1 MFKIIAQII
10 ILIASIGIFAGFTS
24 NQNKIRKDVKAQT
37 VSVQT
42 AIDNYTKY
50 EAHKSELESKK
61 DSLDAESLK
70 KLDTLLPSNVNNM
83 HLVID
88 INSIAKDHGLFL
100 KNIKFNQ
107 VENSSGENSDT
118 AKSDLGSFEAQFSTE
133 GKYSDFVS
141 FIADL
146 ERNERLVD
154 IQSVSFLSPD
164 VISSSKSI
172 PLDYYKYEIKL
183 RAYWLKD
190 NK

>member
-1 MFKIIAQII
+1 MFKIIAQIV

-24 NQNKIRKDVKAQT
+24 NQNKIRKDLKAQA

-50 EAHKSELESKK
+50 EAHKSELESKRN
-61 DSLDAESLK
+61 SLDEASLK

-107 VENSSGENSDT
+107 VENTSENSEST
-118 AKSDLGSFEAQFSTE
+118 KSDLGYFEAQFSTE

-164 VISSSKSI
+164 VISSSKNI

-183 RAYWLKD
+183 RAYWLNDK
-190 NK
+190 K